1 MQKIVS
7 FEHLQKRTE
16 NPSAVFVPSL
26 SIQKQGSREQQL
38 QNLTN
43 EQKLKHLIM
52 KEFFI
57 INKKPTFSGSM
68 LNFFFPVD
76 NCLALGSSLELFKT
90 EIMSRRKYLLIK

>member
-1 MQKIVS
+1 MQQIVS

-52 KEFFI
+52 KEFF
-57 INKKPTFSGSM
+57 KKPTFSGSM